1 MFARTTCL
9 LTRYRDYD
17 GGGDKDGRD
26 FNVCSRLA
34 DQSRGE
40 PVPLRLLCHN
50 RQSMTSSE
58 EEEKLINPHLSL
70 IFLSGMTFDLTHPRD
85 RWESIRGARSR
96 LSLNP
101 AIFSDVK
108 VCLAP
113 PQVPSKSRPQQP
125 SKRRPPLRGS
135 ARAKASVF
143 HTTQLLLPKF
153 VSTRLSSPSSRF
165 FRKAALDDAC
175 AGVSSFRDN
184 GERAGQER

>member
-1 MFARTTCL
+1 M
-9 LTRYRDYD
+9 
-17 GGGDKDGRD
+17 
-26 FNVCSRLA
+26 
-34 DQSRGE
+34 
-40 PVPLRLLCHN
+40 
-50 RQSMTSSE
+50 
-58 EEEKLINPHLSL
+58 
-70 IFLSGMTFDLTHPRD
+70 IFLSGMTFDLTHPHD

-143 HTTQLLLPKF
+143 HTTQLLLPKS

-184 GERAGQER
+184 GERAGQERWAPLNTPEEGLHLIRLLGQRAAHRWGYDSGWCLWSFHLTKLTESIINNIIKALIKQECLH